1 MQNPTSLLTC
11 RIGAQ
16 KKSLLKNML
25 LKKSNIS
32 SLENWD
38 FEANGKI
45 TQHKIAKMIG
55 RGIATI
61 KRHWHNF
68 EDYIEYLTK

>member
-1 MQNPTSLLTC
+1 
-11 RIGAQ
+11 
-16 KKSLLKNML
+16 ML